1 VLGACRL
8 TGPPE
13 LLEARKETGN
23 ISLAAA
29 AAAAAA
35 AETRGPKTPEP
46 AAARIGYLSSWRRS
60 RISV

>member
-35 AETRGPKTPEP
+35 AESLYASIGIAFNQRGTQSNNKGPNSTT
-46 AAARIGYLSSWRRS
+46 
-60 RISV
+60 